1 MGKYLKY
8 FLEILLL
15 LIVLSCTTKKEKL
28 LTDVA
33 KSSFYY
39 EKVMENH
46 FRQGSPIEQM
56 YLDSSIYY
64 NPNNADAYFEKSAW
78 QIKIGNYYKYFQLM
92 DKAVELKPEVYLG
105 HRGVIKLYYLRDYIG
120 AISDLKSYRL
130 LFPNTEEIATRG
142 ENTNH
147 LLGMAYMGLEDFK
160 TAISFFNKC
169 IANAEKQDQL
179 DYVDIYTF
187 VNKAICHI
195 ELKEYDQAQFELQR
209 VLKQYNKCSEAHFYL
224 AKIFSVT
231 GEKLKACESINLAK
245 FNFLQ
250 GYYQNDS
257 YREVQN
263 QLYLKDIEDFEN
275 VNCL

>member
-1 MGKYLKY
+1 LVD
-8 FLEILLL
+8 I
-15 LIVLSCTTKKEKL
+15 
-28 LTDVA
+28 D

-64 NPNNADAYFEKSAW
+64 NPSNADAYFEKSAW
-78 QIKIGNYYKYFQLM
+78 QIKIGNYYKYFQFM
-92 DKAVELKPEVYLG
+92 DKAVELKPKVYLG

-120 AISDLKSYRL
+120 AISDLKSYNL
-130 LFPNTEEIATRG
+130 LFPDSEEIAARG

-147 LLGMAYMGLEDFK
+147 LLGMAYMGLEDYRK
-160 TAISFFNKC
+160 AISYFSKC
-169 IANAEKQDQL
+169 IATAEKNGQL

-195 ELKEYDQAQFELQR
+195 ELKEYDLAQSELDK
-209 VLKQYNKCSEAHFYL
+209 VLKQYDKCSEAYYYL
-224 AKIFSVT
+224 AHIYFINHESSDACKAMASA
-231 GEKLKACESINLAK
+231 KLY
-245 FNFLQ
+245 FLQ
-250 GYYQNDS
+250 GYFQNDP

-263 QLYLKDIEDFEN
+263 QLYLEDIEDFLNE
-275 VNCL
+275 NCL